1 MMKYKGRTAE
11 QVTGDHMV
19 TASCLMSGNSD
30 GEEPQTEVG
39 GDQSPGGVSQTPGTT
54 FTSSQY
60 IVEIIDKIFFSY
72 IFDVFVLCKYKI
84 IPGLW
89 LCYNEILQISH
100 SKLNQEGLLAKYADV
115 IKTNC
120 HLDKTGPGQMINQ
133 SFD

>member
-39 GDQSPGGVSQTPGTT
+39 GDQGPGGVSQTPGTT

-60 IVEIIDKIFFSY
+60 IVEIIDIICFSY
-72 IFDVFVLCKYKI
+72 NLDVFVLCK
-84 IPGLW
+84 
-89 LCYNEILQISH
+89 
-100 SKLNQEGLLAKYADV
+100 
-115 IKTNC
+115 
-120 HLDKTGPGQMINQ
+120 
-133 SFD
+133 